1 MGKRNNRADKDHNLG
16 GNQSIESLL
25 QQAINAHQS
34 SKLEQAITL
43 YRRVLALQPT
53 HPDALNFAGMAHIQ
67 LGEPEKA
74 VRLLQKATAKH
85 SAFAEA
91 HQNLGV
97 ALNKLER
104 FKEAVKA
111 YQQLTRLKPHHAPG
125 FNDLGIV
132 LRRLGRHDEAV
143 DAFSKALEIAPD
155 YAEAHANL
163 GNVLKN
169 LDKLDEAAESYRRAI
184 SSSPDLVSAHR
195 SLGLVLQLQGKLD
208 EAISSYRR
216 AIEIEPGYATTHADL
231 GRALVEKEQIE
242 DGVAC
247 LRRALEINPRAPEVH
262 TSLSI
267 ALFDLG
273 DLQGSK
279 KALDDSLELDPGNTH
294 ALANKAIVLH
304 SLQEED
310 SLNEL
315 VDFDRLIQPVH
326 IDSAS
331 GYNSLDDFNAAL
343 TRFACEHPSLQQG
356 RVTKTTR
363 NGSQTDALFP
373 AARKEAKALE
383 RVIRKS
389 VDRYIRERDRETD
402 HPFLARPPRRYQLH
416 CWATVL
422 DAGGHQAAHVHPAG
436 WLSGVYYAKIP
447 EVIGDRDQ
455 SGWIEF
461 GRPDPRFY
469 ETSDFPVRVMKPV
482 EGLMVLFPSYF
493 WHRTL
498 PFESQE
504 QRISFAFDIL
514 AES

>member
-1 MGKRNNRADKDHNLG
+1 MGNRNNRGGMDRNPR
-16 GNQSIESLL
+16 GNQSIEALL

-34 SKLEQAITL
+34 AKLEQAIVL
-43 YRRVLALQPT
+43 YRKILALQPT

-67 LGEPEKA
+67 LDEPEKA
-74 VRLLQKATAKH
+74 VRLLQKATTKH

-91 HQNLGV
+91 FQNLGV
-97 ALNKLER
+97 ALKKLGR
-104 FKEAVKA
+104 FKEAAKA
-111 YQQLTRLKPHHAPG
+111 YQQLTRLKPRYAEG

-132 LRRLGRHDEAV
+132 LRRLGRHDEAIE
-143 DAFSKALEIAPD
+143 AFSQALEIAPD

-163 GNVLKN
+163 GNVFKN
-169 LDKLDEAAESYRRAI
+169 LDRLDEAAESYRRAI
-184 SSSPDLVSAHR
+184 ASNPDLVSAHR
-195 SLGLVLQLQGKLD
+195 SLGLVAQLQGQLD
-208 EAISSYRR
+208 EAISSYRK

-231 GRALVEKEQIE
+231 GRALVEKQQIE
-242 DGVAC
+242 DGVVC
-247 LRRALEINPRAPEVH
+247 LRRALEIDPRDPEVH

-267 ALFDLG
+267 ALFDLD

-279 KALDDSLELDPGNTH
+279 QALDDSLELDPGNTH

-304 SLQEED
+304 SLREEE

-373 AARKEAKALE
+373 AACKEAKVLE

-389 VDRYIRERDRETD
+389 VDRYIREIDRKTD

-422 DAGGHQAAHVHPAG
+422 DAGGHQDAHVHPAG

-447 EVIGDRDQ
+447 DVIGDKDQ
-455 SGWIEF
+455 AGWIEF

-469 ETSDFPVRVMKPV
+469 ETADFPVRLMQPV

-498 PFESQE
+498 PFESE
-504 QRISFAFDIL
+504 DQRISFAFDIL
-514 AES
+514 AET